1 MMAYSGFSVPS
12 QNARQSFAQQT
23 HTLSTDFVYT
33 IDNGTITNMI
43 PRNTWEGIQMNLYR
57 QRVTVRQPPTPQFLP
72 PNHLLSTPPS
82 RAVPF
87 NTIIT
92 PPRQVLSTPTAP
104 PPVRAINPF
113 PPVPRQVRAI
123 NPLTWFNSSDRREF
137 DDMPD
142 LIADEPIP
150 HGITLSQF
158 SHNTTSHTFHP
169 SEEETGPEEC
179 SICKA
184 TYENDNIVTKLNNC
198 DHKFHFDCIETWA
211 SSNNNCPLCRTN
223 IVTA

>member
-1 MMAYSGFSVPS
+1 MAFSGFYENIT
-12 QNARQSFAQQT
+12 QNAGQSFAQQT

-57 QRVTVRQPPTPQFLP
+57 QRVTVRQPPIPQFLP
-72 PNHLLSTPPS
+72 PSHLLSTPPS

-87 NTIIT
+87 NTIST

-104 PPVRAINPF
+104 PPVRAINP
-113 PPVPRQVRAI
+113 
-123 NPLTWFNSSDRREF
+123 LTWFNSSDRRDFINTMPEEDQREF

-158 SHNTTSHTFHP
+158 SHNTTTYTYHP
-169 SEEETGPEEC
+169 SEEETEPEEC

-198 DHKFHFDCIETWA
+198 DHKFHINCIETWA